1 MCSHFGWTLDYLLH
15 GIPWGTVQRMLIDA
29 PGVEDDEDTKKEDTE
44 IVLTD
49 DNADEVMKLI
59 NSINR

>member
-1 MCSHFGWTLDYLLH
+1 
-15 GIPWGTVQRMLIDA
+15 MLIDA
-29 PGVEDDEDTKKEDTE
+29 PGVEDIDPKTGTGD

-49 DNADEVMKLI
+49 DNADQVLAMI

>member
-15 GIPWGTVQRMLIDA
+15 GIPWGTVQRMLIDT
-29 PGVEDDEDTKKEDTE
+29 PGVEDEDTKKEDTE

-49 DNADEVMKLI
+49 DNADEVMKII
-59 NSINR
+59 NSFNR